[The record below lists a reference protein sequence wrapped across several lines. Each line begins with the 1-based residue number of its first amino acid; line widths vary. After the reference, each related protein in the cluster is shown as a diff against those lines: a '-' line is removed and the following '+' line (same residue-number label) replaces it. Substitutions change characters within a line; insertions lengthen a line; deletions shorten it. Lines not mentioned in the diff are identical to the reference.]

1 MSSAKIFRVFPPIP
15 FPSSVDLFSS
25 WMKWST
31 AETEADYSRGLSHT
45 DARCIKGGYYDTS
58 YSRGDVNQK
67 WILKNSKDQGPSPH
81 AMTLKHL
88 TSLPSTQLSPLKTKN
103 QIKEISPTVF
113 NKQE

>member
-31 AETEADYSRGLSHT
+31 AETEADYPRGLSHT

-67 WILKNSKDQGPSPH
+67 WILKNSKDQVPSPH

-113 NKQE
+113 TNQE